1 MQENDKAVL
10 VYSTFPSL
18 ETAEECGGALVDAGL
33 AACVNILPGMVSL
46 YTWKGARHRDAE
58 VVMIIK
64 TRRSLSARVIK
75 EARRRHPYENP
86 ALMVL
91 PVEDGSPDFL
101 AWILSQTQTQSPGNP
116 GD

>member
-18 ETAEECGGALVDAGL
+18 ETAEETGGALVDGGL
-33 AACVNILPGMVSL
+33 AACVNILPGMVSI
-46 YTWKGARHRDAE
+46 YTWNGARHRDAE

-64 TRRSLSARVIK
+64 TRRSLSARVI
-75 EARRRHPYENP
+75 EETRRRHAYENP

-91 PVEDGSPDFL
+91 PVEDGSADFL
-101 AWILSQTQTQSPGNP
+101 AWILSQTHAQTS
-116 GD
+116 DRKRD